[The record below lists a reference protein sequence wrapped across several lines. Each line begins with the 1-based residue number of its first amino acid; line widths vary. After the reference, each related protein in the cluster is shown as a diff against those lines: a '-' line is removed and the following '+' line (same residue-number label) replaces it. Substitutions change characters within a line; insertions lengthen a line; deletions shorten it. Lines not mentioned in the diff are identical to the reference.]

1 MVCLFLCL
9 FECFFGDGLAGVLC
23 CVSEPVES
31 EVGWFVDSGEVVEE
45 AVSVVL

>member
-1 MVCLFLCL
+1 LEAGGVC
-9 FECFFGDGLAGVLC
+9 GDDDYA
-23 CVSEPVES
+23 

>member
-1 MVCLFLCL
+1 VVCLFLCL

-31 EVGWFVDSGEVVEE
+31 ELGVFGGGCEVGECFVV
-45 AVSVVL
+45 